1 MIAHLKGREKALE
14 EQFGFKPTQAE
25 WIALV
30 ALHSGVFLRSQY
42 GRFVGRRGTAGRVRA
57 LRLAEVLVERGLA
70 SDRDLD
76 GLGRMC
82 HVRSRRIYRAL
93 GVENIRHRRDA
104 SHETLL
110 ARLLSLESVLAAPD
124 LPWLPTEAEKVEAF
138 ESLGIEKR
146 SMPKRAYGRRAGG
159 RTARPF
165 AWKMPVAVGEGIA
178 RFTYADTG
186 GETQGELLSWGA
198 EHARLWSALAERN
211 MRVEIVAVSLSKEWT
226 QGAESVLAKWRE
238 RGIEVSA
245 KTGVNAAELDELE
258 AAEQALGQL
267 DDAAMARWGGLQGT
281 IGRLGDLQRKRG
293 VGGGNSEASARPEEA
308 QARVVDLVWAGGAEC

>member
-1 MIAHLKGREKALE
+1 MIAHLKGREKAIE
-14 EQFGFKPTQAE
+14 EEFGFKPAQAE

-30 ALHSGVFLRSQY
+30 ALHSGIFLRSQY
-42 GRFVGRRGTAGRVRA
+42 GRWVGGDGSTGRMRA
-57 LRLAEVLVERGLA
+57 QRLADILVARGLA

-82 HVRSRRIYRAL
+82 HVRSRVIYRAL
-93 GVENIRHRRDA
+93 GAENIRHRREA

-110 ARLLSLESVLAAPD
+110 ARLLSLECVLREPD

-165 AWKMPVAVGEGIA
+165 AWKMPVAVGEGVA
-178 RFTYADTG
+178 RFAYADTG
-186 GETQGELLSWGA
+186 GETQTELLSWGA
-198 EHARLWSALAERN
+198 EHAPLWSALGERDV
-211 MRVEIVAVSLSKEWT
+211 RVEIVAASLSREWT
-226 QGAESVLAKWRE
+226 RGAERVLAKWRE

-245 KTGVNAAELDELE
+245 KGMSTAELDELE
-258 AAEQALGQL
+258 AAEHALGQL
-267 DDAAMARWGGLQGT
+267 DDNAMARWGGLQGT
-281 IGRLGDLQRKRG
+281 IDRLGALQIRKRAA
-293 VGGGNSEASARPEEA
+293 GGDASVSARPEA
-308 QARVVDLVWAGGAEC
+308 VQARVADIGWNGGLEC

>member
-14 EQFGFKPTQAE
+14 EQFGFKPAQAE

-30 ALHSGVFLRSQY
+30 ALHSGVFLLSQY
-42 GRFVGRRGTAGRVRA
+42 GRFVGGEGKAVRKQA
-57 LRLAEVLVERGLA
+57 ERLAAGLVKRGFA
-70 SDRDLD
+70 ADTDVP
-76 GLGRMC
+76 GIGRAC
-82 HVRSRRIYRAL
+82 HVRSRVIYRAL
-93 GVENIRHRRDA
+93 GAENIRHRREA

-165 AWKMPVAVGEGIA
+165 AWKMPVAVGESVS
-178 RFTYADTG
+178 RFAYVDTG
-186 GETQGELLSWGA
+186 GETQAELLSWGA
-198 EHARLWSALAERN
+198 EHAPLWSALGERN
-211 MRVEIVAVSLSKEWT
+211 LRVEIVAVSLSKEWT
-226 QGAESVLAKWRE
+226 QGAENVLEKWAAG
-238 RGIEVSA
+238 GIKASGSGMSA
-245 KTGVNAAELDELE
+245 SELDELQ
-258 AAEQALGQL
+258 AAENALGQL

-281 IGRLGDLQRKRG
+281 IDRLGDLQRKRG
-293 VGGGNSEASARPEEA
+293 TGGGNGAATVRPETV
-308 QARVVDLVWAGGAEC
+308 QVGVVGLGWAGGSEC